1 MLQGVRTKNIYRAL
15 LGVALAGTLAAGA
28 YSKLVAPGPDGKLK
42 YTADEKGNTIPDF
55 SNCGYRG
62 GGVPI
67 SDVAVKTTLAP
78 EPGASDDS
86 KRIQSAIDE
95 LAKEQPDANGIRGA
109 ILLKRGKYRIAS
121 SLKIHSSGI
130 VLRGEGE
137 GEDGTILFAAGKT
150 QRNVI
155 EVKGAAPKEEPR
167 GQKITDEYVPVG
179 AHMFSVASSAGFK
192 VGDKVIVSREGN
204 AAWIHFIKMDQ
215 IQQRPKTGG
224 TRQWTPF
231 ALKFDRTITKI
242 DDNKIT
248 VDAPIVCA
256 IEQQWGGGTIAKYD
270 DAGRI
275 ENIGVENLRGVSEF
289 DPKIVKNSNDG
300 RSGAETPYPAD
311 EEHALY
317 VVAMS
322 DAKNCW
328 VKHVTGQY
336 FYNGVAELTGGAK
349 WVTVQDSTSIDPVSE
364 ITGGRRY
371 PFAIQGAQQV
381 LFLRCHSRDGRHA
394 FVVGSH
400 VAGPNVFLECESTK
414 DHATSEPH
422 HRWSTGGLYD
432 NVHGHFAIQDRQYMG
447 SGHGW
452 AGANYVMWNCEG
464 TLVLQQPPTAQNY
477 AIGFVGEK
485 AKGAFPR
492 PDGYWESFGKH
503 VEPKSL
509 YWKQL
514 EDRLGKEA
522 VKEASGD

>member
-1 MLQGVRTKNIYRAL
+1 MRRLNIYRIGGVLILAAAL
-15 LGVALAGTLAAGA
+15 GAGT
-28 YSKLVAPGPDGKLK
+28 YSKLVTPESDGKLK
-42 YTADEKGNTIPDF
+42 YAADEKGNTIPDF

-62 GGVPI
+62 GGVRIP
-67 SDVAVKTTLAP
+67 DVPVKTTLAS
-78 EPGASDDS
+78 EGGASDDT
-86 KRIQSAIDE
+86 KRIQNAIDQ
-95 LAKEQPDANGIRGA
+95 LAKQQPDANGIRGA
-109 ILLKRGKYRIAS
+109 ILLKKGKYRIAS
-121 SLKIHSSGI
+121 SLKIHASGI
-130 VLRGEGE
+130 VFRGEGE
-137 GEDGTILFAAGKT
+137 SENGTILFASGKT

-155 EVKGAAPKEEPR
+155 EIKGAGMKEEGT

-179 AHMFSVASSAGFK
+179 MHTFSVASSSGFK
-192 VGDKVIVSREGN
+192 IGDKVTVAREGN

-215 IQQRPKTGG
+215 IQERPG
-224 TRQWTPF
+224 TKQWTAF
-231 ALKFDRTITKI
+231 TLRYDRIITKI
-242 DDNKIT
+242 DGNKIT
-248 VDAPIVCA
+248 IDAPIVCA
-256 IEQQWGGGTIAKYD
+256 IEEKWGGGTITKYD

-275 ENIGVENLRGVSEF
+275 ENVGIENLRGVSDF
-289 DPKIVKNSNDG
+289 DPKILKNSNDG
-300 RSGAETPYPAD
+300 RAGAEAPYPAD

-317 VVAMS
+317 VVAVS

-328 VKHVTGQY
+328 MKHVTSQY
-336 FYNGVAELTGGAK
+336 FYNGVAELSGGAK

-432 NVHGHFAIQDRQYMG
+432 NCHGHFAIQDRQYMG

-464 TLVLQQPPTAQNY
+464 SLVLQQPPTAQNY
-477 AIGFVGEK
+477 AIGFVGDK
-485 AKGAFPR
+485 SKGAFPR
-492 PDGYWESFGKH
+492 PDGDWESFGKH

-522 VKEASGD
+522 VSNARGD